1 MSALR
6 KPLKHPAT
14 YLLAL
19 LLLMG
24 LATFDSTRPPAHQ
37 FTAQA
42 YVAMIRV
49 YQRAGSPLL
58 AGFVRCRYVPTCSEY
73 SQEAVRKY
81 GIRKGLALTVE
92 RLWRCRSQV
101 PMRTLDPLR

>member
-14 YLLAL
+14 YLVAL
-19 LLLMG
+19 LMLIG
-24 LATFDSTRPPAHQ
+24 LAIFDSARPPEHQ
-37 FTAQA
+37 FTAHA
-42 YVAMIRV
+42 YVAMVRV

-58 AGFVRCRYVPTCSEY
+58 EGFVRCRYVPTCSEY

-81 GIRKGLALTVE
+81 GIRKGLVLTAE

-101 PMRTLDPLR
+101 PVGTVDPLH